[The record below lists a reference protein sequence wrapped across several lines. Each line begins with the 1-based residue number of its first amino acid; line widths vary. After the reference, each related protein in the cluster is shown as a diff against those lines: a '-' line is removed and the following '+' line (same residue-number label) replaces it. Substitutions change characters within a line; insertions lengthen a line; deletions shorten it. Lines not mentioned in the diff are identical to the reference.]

1 MGQTRQVDGDAVN
14 RNDGALLRRFGV
26 RVTSDRAEELAAY
39 RRRVRRARWYGA
51 LAGLGAFAT
60 SEHGHTDRPV
70 ALVVT
75 FVVLGYVL
83 ASCLVEVS
91 RQALRSAP

>member
-1 MGQTRQVDGDAVN
+1 
-14 RNDGALLRRFGV
+14 
-26 RVTSDRAEELAAY
+26 
-39 RRRVRRARWYGA
+39 
-51 LAGLGAFAT
+51 
-60 SEHGHTDRPV
+60 V